1 MIFLGSLAI
10 APLADAENAF
20 TPSPVLG
27 QASGARSRATGSLEK
42 SSSEAAAIRA
52 WKRSLVPVVVSQ
64 SLDIASS
71 YGMRELNPLLAG
83 PDGRFGAKATTIK
96 IGAAAAVVGLEYLI
110 VRKWP
115 NTGRVFSKLNWGSAV
130 LTGSFAAHNYR
141 IR

>member
-1 MIFLGSLAI
+1 MIFLGSLAV
-10 APLADAENAF
+10 APLVHAENAF
-20 TPSPVLG
+20 TPGPVLG
-27 QASGARSRATGSLEK
+27 HGSGTTFLTEGSPARS
-42 SSSEAAAIRA
+42 SSDAAAIRA
-52 WKRSLVPVVVSQ
+52 WKRSLAPVVVSQ

-83 PDGRFGAKATTIK
+83 PDGRFRAKATTIK
-96 IGAAAAVVGLEYLI
+96 IGAAAVVVGIEYLI

-115 NTGRVFSKLNWGSAV
+115 STGRVFSKLNWGSAI